1 MARTN
6 DEASVDLETTLR
18 HLRLA
23 RRQLKN
29 IDEDELDALPV
40 EEQHEWARSLQRLSV
55 AITKLETA
63 DLQNL
68 SDEFVAKEPQLRAT
82 AAQLDDDLG
91 QLADAVAMIH
101 VASTAL
107 DTVTSIV
114 TLLV

>member
-1 MARTN
+1 MAKTN
-6 DEASVDLETTLR
+6 DEATIDLETTLK

-40 EEQHEWARSLQRLSV
+40 DEQQEWARSLQRLSV

-68 SDEFVAKEPQLRAT
+68 SDEFVAQEPQLRT
-82 AAQLDDDLG
+82 AAAKLEADLS
-91 QLADAVAMIH
+91 QLADAVTMIH
-101 VASTAL
+101 VASAAM

-114 TLLV
+114 ALLA